1 MNVNEYRAAVARS
14 GLKNIDIADSL
25 GITPAAL
32 WAKAKGKREFR
43 VSEVKKLKN
52 LLDLTWKEVN
62 TIFFDV

>member
-14 GLKNIDIADSL
+14 GLKNIDIAKSL

-32 WAKAKGKREFR
+32 WQKATAKREFR